1 MRIISGE
8 LKGRTIRTTGSRQV
22 RPATDRVRGALF
34 NMLASRMDLEGIAVL
49 DLFAGSGSLALEAL
63 SRGAGAAVC
72 VESHRDALPFLEENI
87 RTLGCETRAEVIA
100 MDAVRYIE
108 ETDRSF
114 QLIFADPPYGHAAT
128 ATIPERVFSR
138 EILRRGGYLLIE
150 HEPGVV
156 FPALPLCTTG
166 PEKRFGQTRVTFF
179 HHPEGTRQQ

>member
-1 MRIISGE
+1 MRLISGE

-34 NMLASRMDLEGIAVL
+34 NMLASRMHLEGIAVL
-49 DLFAGSGSLALEAL
+49 DLFSGSGSLALEAL
-63 SRGAGAAVC
+63 SRGAGTAVC
-72 VESHRDALPFLEENI
+72 VECHRDALPYLEENI

-100 MDAVRYIE
+100 TDAVRYLE

-114 QLIFADPPYGHAAT
+114 QLIFADPPYGHTAT
-128 ATIPERVFSR
+128 ANIPERVFSR
-138 EILRRGGYLLIE
+138 GILRRGGYLLIE